1 MASCGHW
8 WEVQLKLWLIED
20 GSSKIMAGHGCWLR
34 KYTWSWVVVTKL
46 CLVVDGR
53 EWSWLVARISN
64 AHVVCVQ
71 KYIYREIQSVIGLVR
86 ENLYV
91 SGKSKEISS
100 EQFADNPVGITISL
114 IAMTIESLSSN
125 KKNFFINNVQVISQG
140 LSSFV

>member
-1 MASCGHW
+1 M
-8 WEVQLKLWLIED
+8 
-20 GSSKIMAGHGCWLR
+20 
-34 KYTWSWVVVTKL
+34 
-46 CLVVDGR
+46 
-53 EWSWLVARISN
+53 
-64 AHVVCVQ
+64 
-71 KYIYREIQSVIGLVR
+71 IGLVR

-91 SGKSKEISS
+91 SGKSKEIIS

>member
-1 MASCGHW
+1 M
-8 WEVQLKLWLIED
+8 
-20 GSSKIMAGHGCWLR
+20 
-34 KYTWSWVVVTKL
+34 
-46 CLVVDGR
+46 
-53 EWSWLVARISN
+53 
-64 AHVVCVQ
+64 
-71 KYIYREIQSVIGLVR
+71 IGLVR

-100 EQFADNPVGITISL
+100 EQFADNPVEITISL

>member
-1 MASCGHW
+1 M
-8 WEVQLKLWLIED
+8 
-20 GSSKIMAGHGCWLR
+20 
-34 KYTWSWVVVTKL
+34 
-46 CLVVDGR
+46 
-53 EWSWLVARISN
+53 
-64 AHVVCVQ
+64 
-71 KYIYREIQSVIGLVR
+71 IGLVR

-125 KKNFFINNVQVISQG
+125 EKNFFINNVQVISQG